1 MWTKYFQ
8 FIIHATYAYQKEFKS
23 LVFSRNEAE
32 DSSDRFEI
40 FFIINCASIFYLPTG
55 KQLENKVVSIH

>member
-40 FFIINCASIFYLPTG
+40 
-55 KQLENKVVSIH
+55 